1 MLIGCIAKSMRPN
14 IAINSPVYK
23 IARSHCRLHKA
34 TGINLRGL
42 ADLINPFRSDTEQLK
57 KI

>member
-34 TGINLRGL
+34 TGINLREP

-57 KI
+57 K